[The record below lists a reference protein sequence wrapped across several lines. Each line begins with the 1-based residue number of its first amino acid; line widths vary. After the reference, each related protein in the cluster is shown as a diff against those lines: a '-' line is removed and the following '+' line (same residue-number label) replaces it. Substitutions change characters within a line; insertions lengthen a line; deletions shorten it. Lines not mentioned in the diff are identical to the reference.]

1 MDTVCIVTEA
11 DEYVATGHLM
21 ECIVCA
27 KELIAEGYAISFW
40 INNNAE
46 HALKKRIPC
55 VYHEYKQSIEEDNT
69 LFFQSVKSEPV
80 EVIIFNVRQIT
91 GKFLYR
97 VKNVVSDSTKILC
110 IDEFGHRNLPADII
124 INPMIAPYY
133 WDYGECKA
141 RLYCGAEYLILPAEP
156 GMLHLR
162 KKRINEKI
170 ERIVISMGGADP
182 ENHTLKLVKIIPELF
197 EETKIFVVIGAENK
211 SRKEI
216 EKEAAY
222 KTVSLYRNVTNLPE
236 MMFET
241 DLLICAGG
249 NTLHEAAC
257 IGTPAIVIPSRP
269 HEEQTAKCFEEKGF
283 GIVVNRQEDLYPQ
296 ILNAL
301 YKISS
306 LEARNEMSKNG
317 KLVSDGL
324 GRKRIVDIIKNRNCV
339 LKGEEADNEDF
350 VDGLEHL

>member
-40 INNNAE
+40 INDNAE
-46 HALKKRIPC
+46 PALKKRIPC
-55 VYHEYKQSIEEDNT
+55 GYHEYKQSIEEDNT
-69 LFFQSVKSEPV
+69 HFFQVVISEQVK
-80 EVIIFNVRQIT
+80 VIVFNLRQIT
-91 GKFLYR
+91 EKFLYK
-97 VKNVVSDSTKILC
+97 VKHMVSDNTKILC
-110 IDEFGHRNLPADII
+110 IDEFGHRDLPADII
-124 INPMIAPYY
+124 VNPMIVPYY
-133 WDYGECKA
+133 WDYGDCKA

-162 KKRINEKI
+162 KKQINEKI

-182 ENHTLKLVKIIPELF
+182 ENYTLKLVKIVPELF
-197 EETKIFVVIGAENK
+197 EETEISIVIGAENK
-211 SRKEI
+211 NRKEI

-222 KTVSLYRNVTNLPE
+222 RKVSLYRNVTNLPE

-241 DLLICAGG
+241 DVLICAGG

-269 HEEQTAKCFEEKGF
+269 HEEQTAKCFQEKGF
-283 GIVVNRQEDLYPQ
+283 GIVVDGQVDLKTE

-301 YKISS
+301 YKINS
-306 LEARNEMSKNG
+306 LETRNEMSKNG

-324 GRKRIVDIIKNRNCV
+324 GRKRIVDIIKNRNFV
-339 LKGEEADNEDF
+339 FKGE
-350 VDGLEHL
+350 